1 MAAAGAAPAGS
12 QLAMVPKYSMMGPF
26 RGHMSIKSSPFS
38 PGSSSKLS
46 TQYIIQDHMATHYRK
61 LLSSKAAVDSSVP
74 KSLHTSIKYRDQ
86 QKKERLIKAVEKYKK
101 ELVRI
106 VSSPKFNCRS
116 VSMGQQKWPDKSRLY
131 LAPRG
136 KVCSMTQEEQHS
148 SVPFK
153 KPPSRIPSPVLTARE
168 TIRDIVQQSLS
179 QTPVH
184 RSNMLKLSTTPH
196 SQAHLCAVVCSRK
209 PTFQDPQKKTYSGD
223 LLDKHSDWFTE
234 KNQPFAPQILKTS
247 RQSFLSKYRY
257 YNPPHKMKSIS
268 PGRPSLRS
276 TGTYSVRPR
285 ELCSSV
291 EDAHLRSD
299 ADYSMRHPVKEH
311 ELWFMKPQTPHS
323 LRSQFKE
330 KEEELKYLQFLQE
343 VTNDILIRSCYCK
356 EAIEDIFQM
365 HIRSRRHDL
374 DEVKMRRLF
383 QDLKDELNCTYQ
395 LDPSI
400 SYTGIQH
407 SDTSTFKT
415 CL

>member
-116 VSMGQQKWPDKSRLY
+116 VSMGQQK
-131 LAPRG
+131 
-136 KVCSMTQEEQHS
+136 
-148 SVPFK
+148 
-153 KPPSRIPSPVLTARE
+153 
-168 TIRDIVQQSLS
+168 
-179 QTPVH
+179 
-184 RSNMLKLSTTPH
+184 
-196 SQAHLCAVVCSRK
+196 
-209 PTFQDPQKKTYSGD
+209 
-223 LLDKHSDWFTE
+223 
-234 KNQPFAPQILKTS
+234 
-247 RQSFLSKYRY
+247 
-257 YNPPHKMKSIS
+257 
-268 PGRPSLRS
+268 
-276 TGTYSVRPR
+276 
-285 ELCSSV
+285 
-291 EDAHLRSD
+291 
-299 ADYSMRHPVKEH
+299 EH